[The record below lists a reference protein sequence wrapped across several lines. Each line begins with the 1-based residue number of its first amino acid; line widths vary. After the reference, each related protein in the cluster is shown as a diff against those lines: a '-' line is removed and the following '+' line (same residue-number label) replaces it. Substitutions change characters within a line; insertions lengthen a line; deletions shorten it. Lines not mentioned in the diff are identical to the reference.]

1 MAYDSGFKHFRYW
14 CQKVLPQVYDDSLSY
29 YELLNR
35 VVAILNAAL
44 DEIQNLGEN
53 VDSLKQV
60 IADMKTYMEN
70 YFTNLNVQ
78 NEINNKLDSM
88 AADGT
93 LDKIINQHIFGEI
106 QDKITELQTG
116 LNTTNTNLTNGLNTA
131 QNNLTNGLNT
141 AQNNLTSAVNTI
153 NKEFKDRTMWDQT
166 YSNEAGFGLFFNVEP
181 GANYGKSTIW
191 QTGDGIAFY
200 PVFNLAPVGRNTVI
214 GYYDKTA
221 VFLRLDYSDI
231 EGTGKGLRIGQS
243 RNLTDWQI
251 QNVNPGIPVPTNSPS
266 KHLWSNPGSFF
277 NYNGN
282 LYCCFCCNTNV
293 TNMTTDA
300 GQSFDTYVIQIKD
313 AYLGTVIFE
322 TPQKIPA
329 LAGSYF
335 IDPYIYVN
343 EKYNISKIFYK
354 KDKTPWAIYCGDI
367 NLDTLAISNVI
378 ELTNLAN
385 NYEAP
390 SAYYT
395 GLKWNVY
402 VDCTTP
408 LIGEGGGMMV
418 SSGRTLQTLSKPQA
432 CARNGMNMRAGG
444 VVRFKDMPHSLDILS
459 QFTKVNKQRFV
470 QISGP
475 GITKTLNMNPGPN
488 TNYFTNGNVALT
500 SIADAGGTT
509 DHAVIVTGINGL
521 TVFTNGALTGA
532 PNAYCYADSDKAVEL
547 VRVNDTDWHIIGQET
562 KTVQHVTPTGSA
574 QFLIFGQ
581 IQDPIICDVSIILN
595 NAAFYSIGKVLI
607 MGTNA
612 NYVVIK
618 ENKQTEANIRIQLA
632 NHTFGTVA
640 AKRLIVTTGVPYA
653 SIAVRVYGLNSI
665 GFFSDN
671 AT

>member
-78 NEINNKLDSM
+78 NEINKKLDAM

-106 QDKITELQTG
+106 QDKIAALQTG

-131 QNNLTNGLNT
+131 QSNLN
-141 AQNNLTSAVNTI
+141 SAVNTI
-153 NKEFKDRTMWDQT
+153 NKEFRDRTMWDQT
-166 YSNEAGFGLFFNVEP
+166 YDWRSCFGVFFNIEQGP
-181 GANYGKSTIW
+181 NYGQTTIW
-191 QTGDGIAFY
+191 KSGDGLNFY
-200 PVFNLAPVGRNTVI
+200 PIRTIPGPVGRNTVL
-214 GYYDKTA
+214 GYYDPSA
-221 VFLRLDYSDI
+221 VFLRMDYSDI
-231 EGTGKGLRIGQS
+231 AGTGKGFRIGQS
-243 RNLTDWQI
+243 RNLTEWQVQDI
-251 QNVNPGIPVPTNSPS
+251 NPGIPVPTNSPS

-282 LYCCFCCNTNV
+282 LYCCACFNTNV
-293 TNMTTDA
+293 TNMVTDA
-300 GQSFDTYVIQIKD
+300 GQSFDTYVIPITN
-313 AYLGTVIFE
+313 AYLGNTTFG

-343 EKYNISKIFYK
+343 DEYNISKIFYK
-354 KDKTPWAIYCGDI
+354 KDKSPWAIYCGDI

-378 ELTNLAN
+378 ELTVFAN

-390 SAYYT
+390 SAFYAGYR
-395 GLKWNVY
+395 WFVY
-402 VDCTTP
+402 ADNASAQF
-408 LIGEGGGMMV
+408 GEGGGMCGT
-418 SSGRTLQTLSKPQA
+418 SGPTLQQLNTPQP

-444 VVRFKDMPHSLDILS
+444 VVRFKDMPHTLDILS
-459 QFTKVNKQRFV
+459 QYTKVNNQRLV
-470 QISGP
+470 QIAGSNVTQTLTLSP
-475 GITKTLNMNPGPN
+475 GEN
-488 TNYFTNGNVALT
+488 TNYFTNGNKAIN
-500 SIADAGGTT
+500 SIKGATAKSSR
-509 DHAVIVTGINGL
+509 AIMVTGVNGL

-562 KTVQHVTPTGSA
+562 KTAQRVTPTGNA

-581 IQDPIICDVSIILN
+581 IQDPIAVDLCIILN
-595 NAAFYSIGKVLI
+595 NATFYSIGKVLI
-607 MGTNA
+607 MGNSI
-612 NYVVIK
+612 NYVVEK
-618 ENKQTEANIRIQLA
+618 ENKQAEANVSVIQGTY
-632 NHTFGTVA
+632 NFGPAT
-640 AKRLIVTTGVPYA
+640 AKRIVVKTGVPY
-653 SIAVRVYGLNSI
+653 SMIACRVYGLNSI
-665 GFFSDN
+665 GYLNDN
-671 AT
+671 AS